1 MPAQFSRRAILGQ
14 IALGGALAAGAPVR
28 HAFAQMD
35 DRPWFFLTDDEA
47 RWLAAIV
54 DVFIP
59 EDDYPSASQAGVVDY
74 IDFQMATHYGEG
86 ARLYLEGPFYTGTP
100 EQGYQAP
107 YPPAELLRRG
117 IAAAMAEDDVTAQD
131 AAGRE
136 RYVQA
141 MSESDGM
148 MGDTDVPV
156 VTFFTEL
163 LSLANEGYFS
173 DPIYMG
179 NNAYAGWKMVGFPGA
194 HAYYL
199 SHVDKHDRP
208 FDKPPMG
215 IAHGEYPR
223 TPPRS
228 VGQES

>member
-1 MPAQFSRRAILGQ
+1 MPAEYSRRAVLGQ
-14 IALGGALAAGAPVR
+14 IALGGALATAGPAG
-28 HAFAQMD
+28 HAFAALD
-35 DRPWFFLTDDEA
+35 DRPWFFLTDNEA

-59 EDDYPSASQAGVVDY
+59 ADEYPSATQAGVVDY
-74 IDFQMATHYGEG
+74 IDFQMATHYGKG
-86 ARLYLEGPFYTGTP
+86 ARLYLQEPFSQGAP

-107 YPPAELLRRG
+107 CPPAELLRRG
-117 IAAAMAEDDVTAQD
+117 IAAALAEGDVTAQD

-141 MSESDGM
+141 MSEAQGNIDDS
-148 MGDTDVPV
+148 DVPV
-156 VTFFTEL
+156 GTFFTEL
-163 LSLANEGYFS
+163 LSLTNEGCFA

-179 NNAYAGWKMVGFPGA
+179 NNAYAGWEMVGFPGA

-199 SHVDKHDRP
+199 SFVDKHNRP

-215 IAHGEYPR
+215 IAHGEYPH
-223 TPPRS
+223 TFPRI
-228 VGQES
+228 VGGS